1 MIPSWE
7 GNKGIENDAANKIRD
22 SPRQYY
28 YYYYYYYGNGNGNGN
43 GIELAQK
50 RESMAWLFTQS
61 KEKVIIWKLFQ
72 HRRVLR

>member
-28 YYYYYYYGNGNGNGN
+28 YGN

-61 KEKVIIWKLFQ
+61 KEILIQKGSTLGITKLDEHFSSAS
-72 HRRVLR
+72 

>member
-28 YYYYYYYGNGNGNGN
+28 YGN

-61 KEKVIIWKLFQ
+61 KEKVIIWKLFSY
-72 HRRVLR
+72 RRVLR

>member
-28 YYYYYYYGNGNGNGN
+28 YGN

-50 RESMAWLFTQS
+50 IKREGHNLETIPTQKGS
-61 KEKVIIWKLFQ
+61 TLGITKLDEHFSSAS
-72 HRRVLR
+72 